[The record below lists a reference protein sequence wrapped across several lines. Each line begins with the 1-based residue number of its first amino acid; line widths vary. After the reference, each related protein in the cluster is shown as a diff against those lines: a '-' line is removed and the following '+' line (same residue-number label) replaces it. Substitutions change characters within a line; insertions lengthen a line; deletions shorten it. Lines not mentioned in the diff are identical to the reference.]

1 MATKIDLQY
10 IKNLIN
16 PDFFP
21 GDQGVLVDSCSAAGE
36 KAELLFQI
44 TRKEQKEY
52 LLVRFDKDDVDI
64 YPYFNDIAG
73 YKKVSDYVLIVQNQE
88 NLLFF
93 IIELKR
99 GDAKVGPQL
108 RATKLFVEF
117 IINSIIRVNDGL
129 STNFFIGTIG
139 VSLAKIEREREA
151 KNMRKLKL
159 RVTPCQF
166 DNDNHMNYTKSKSF
180 ILSSV
185 IEAAEY
191 KMFND

>member
-1 MATKIDLQY
+1 M
-10 IKNLIN
+10 
-16 PDFFP
+16 
-21 GDQGVLVDSCSAAGE
+21 
-36 KAELLFQI
+36 
-44 TRKEQKEY
+44 
-52 LLVRFDKDDVDI
+52 
-64 YPYFNDIAG
+64 
-73 YKKVSDYVLIVQNQE
+73 
-88 NLLFF
+88 FF

-180 ILSSV
+180 ICHYCSHYEHCIIFADCNQWLGIGNNFFGAV
-185 IEAAEY
+185 CAAAGQGR
-191 KMFND
+191 